1 VYFEKRWISPDALAL
16 SDFHDYLIFS
26 PVSRMQRV
34 GRLVGL
40 CHWAMALFQGGFAA
54 WFFWK
59 ARHTARSTKPLL
71 GTLGAL
77 TLVSLFFQLPLST
90 PLWLALPQLRLVQF
104 PFRFLAILGTAVII
118 IYVST
123 SAAWKRAALCGMGV
137 LAVLPVLCFLQ
148 IHRQFS
154 LAASAIAARV
164 PAGYI
169 GKPEYL
175 PPGMSEQSV
184 TTLAAVPPV
193 HANQCEAAIL
203 NSAPEHRVIRVHSA
217 KDCAVT
223 IRTFYFPFWIARD
236 SSGRRLAVESSPNHL
251 IVVTAPAGSDTI
263 DLRFEV
269 PLSTVRAA
277 GIAISGMTALI
288 LLTMSIGLPL
298 RHYFRMQTAQAE
310 T

>member
-1 VYFEKRWISPDALAL
+1 MSRL
-16 SDFHDYLIFS
+16 SKGH
-26 PVSRMQRV
+26 
-34 GRLVGL
+34 
-40 CHWAMALFQGGFAA
+40 
-54 WFFWK
+54 
-59 ARHTARSTKPLL
+59 
-71 GTLGAL
+71 
-77 TLVSLFFQLPLST
+77 
-90 PLWLALPQLRLVQF
+90 
-104 PFRFLAILGTAVII
+104 
-118 IYVST
+118 
-123 SAAWKRAALCGMGV
+123 
-137 LAVLPVLCFLQ
+137 
-148 IHRQFS
+148 
-154 LAASAIAARV
+154 
-164 PAGYI
+164 
-169 GKPEYL
+169 
-175 PPGMSEQSV
+175 PPEQSV

-236 SSGRRLAVESSPNHL
+236 SSGRRLAVEPSPNHL

-298 RHYFRMQTAQAE
+298 RHYFRMQTAQAGDMTNRGADPALSPAQAIVHDAAVRRSLE
-310 T
+310 TPPAGVKHP